1 MGRHP
6 EHLRHIQLERQAM
19 KDREPKQ
26 WHELLQIISEAK
38 QDLEKAIA
46 AEKATG
52 QHR

>member
-1 MGRHP
+1 
-6 EHLRHIQLERQAM
+6 M

-38 QDLEKAIA
+38 REKAIA

-52 QHR
+52 QSR